1 MTANRIRNS
10 ICLPAVCLAALAVVT
25 FAPEAQAQSPS
36 GQAAPP
42 ATPILNNDSYLRA
55 YFVHRTPVLI
65 TPDGQTRPLTD
76 PTARQPGPLPDFQS
90 PPPPQDWTNPDFDDA
105 TWDRTR
111 SPVEPDQP
119 DGYTYGSRVAWHAAA
134 ACSRICLR
142 SRFVVDDPLN
152 ATGLRLS
159 LEYVG
164 GVVAYVN
171 GREVA
176 RGHLPAGELDPDAAA
191 ERYPDDLYCE
201 PGGLFLQDIKK
212 NPDGFARRY
221 RRLTDVAVPAA
232 ILRKG
237 VNVLAIEIRRAPVN
251 EAAAKAKRQ
260 AVGGMSVVP
269 GLWSYA
275 ELRSLDL
282 SAAPGST
289 VRPNVARP
297 AGLQVWTCAPYDTV
311 TAFDYGQPGQPL
323 PVVLSAAPNG
333 VFNVHTHNFNA
344 HVWGGIAARLSGV
357 KVIEH
362 VHDYRYEEPLYL
374 EKRGVRPD
382 QFRLAKY
389 FAKLSDSI
397 VVLTKNNKNLLLRN
411 RIASDRKIKMLLN
424 GINPKFN
431 QSVDG
436 YELRK
441 KHCIPA
447 DRRIIFAAA
456 RISQEKNIG
465 AVIDIAE
472 ISVQRCDKVIFVIAG
487 DGPLKNELEE
497 NVKKR
502 NLDNIVRF
510 IGFCPNVKEFL
521 KISNIFIQP
530 TLLELHSITMIEAM
544 SMGVPVLV
552 SQGVGCNDYF
562 ITHGENGFL
571 LDPYKPEVWAQT
583 INLLLDN
590 QSLSNTIGNA
600 GSKLIENEC
609 DIKKTV
615 KNIENLYY
623 DLVSTM

>member
-1 MTANRIRNS
+1 MK
-10 ICLPAVCLAALAVVT
+10 
-25 FAPEAQAQSPS
+25 
-36 GQAAPP
+36 
-42 ATPILNNDSYLRA
+42 NNKLR
-55 YFVHRTPVLI
+55 VLHVI
-65 TPDGQTRPLTD
+65 KT
-76 PTARQPGPLPDFQS
+76 
-90 PPPPQDWTNPDFDDA
+90 
-105 TWDRTR
+105 
-111 SPVEPDQP
+111 
-119 DGYTYGSRVAWHAAA
+119 
-134 ACSRICLR
+134 
-142 SRFVVDDPLN
+142 
-152 ATGLRLS
+152 LS
-159 LEYVG
+159 LG
-164 GVVAYVN
+164 GAEVNLFNLSQAIDTNKFEIHIGYSYGGEFEIKFKQLGVRLFKYANTAYKVKSLASLIIIF
-171 GREVA
+171 R
-176 RGHLPAGELDPDAAA
+176 
-191 ERYPDDLYCE
+191 
-201 PGGLFLQDIKK
+201 
-212 NPDGFARRY
+212 
-221 RRLTDVAVPAA
+221 
-232 ILRKG
+232 ILRYIFK
-237 VNVLAIEIRRAPVN
+237 NKIQI
-251 EAAAKAKRQ
+251 
-260 AVGGMSVVP
+260 
-269 GLWSYA
+269 
-275 ELRSLDL
+275 
-282 SAAPGST
+282 
-289 VRPNVARP
+289 
-297 AGLQVWTCAPYDTV
+297 
-311 TAFDYGQPGQPL
+311 
-323 PVVLSAAPNG
+323 
-333 VFNVHTHNFNA
+333 VHTHNFNA